1 MRIGDRLCGK
11 VYGSQPPLESNRRS
25 PKMAVRFVRLIH
37 SRNRITDYEQHS
49 DEHRKPNASQTRNM
63 DKAPYPLRRNLQ
75 TRCSRRPC
83 AFARAAYDGLTL
95 WLKRNGPREAPRLCR
110 NSTASRE
117 PAASKTTSIGNG
129 RAVDFLLA
137 NYG

>member
-63 DKAPYPLRRNLQ
+63 DKAPYPLPRNLQ

-83 AFARAAYDGLTL
+83 AFARGCLRRVDTL
-95 WLKRNGPREAPRLCR
+95 VEKERPAR
-110 NSTASRE
+110 STKAL
-117 PAASKTTSIGNG
+117 PQ
-129 RAVDFLLA
+129 
-137 NYG
+137 